1 MTTNGW
7 DFVSIPGNNEHR
19 MYRMSMFD
27 LDMRSAL
34 NKCCGIFGIFGIWFF
49 SVFFFISR
57 CLTHLTESFFSSRI
71 SKGTFHWLC
80 QKETAATNS
89 SRIQMNSYI
98 CILKT
103 ESCKIH
109 SRLNQ
114 NGLFRRSYFYDCQF
128 IIYCLPNYYRIV
140 HQKNRNITTSYIA
153 FGSILGMEIFKPQ
166 FIAIQ

>member
-1 MTTNGW
+1 MLWYFWHFWNLIFQCVFFYKQVFDTSNGE
-7 DFVSIPGNNEHR
+7 F
-19 MYRMSMFD
+19 
-27 LDMRSAL
+27 
-34 NKCCGIFGIFGIWFF
+34 FF
-49 SVFFFISR
+49 S
-57 CLTHLTESFFSSRI
+57 RI
-71 SKGTFHWLC
+71 LKGTFHWLC